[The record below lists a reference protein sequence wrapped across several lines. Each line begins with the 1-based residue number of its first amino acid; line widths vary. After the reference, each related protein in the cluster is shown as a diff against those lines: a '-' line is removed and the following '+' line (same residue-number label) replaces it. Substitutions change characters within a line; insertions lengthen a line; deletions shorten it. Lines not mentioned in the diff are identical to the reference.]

1 MSEKKTTSAGGR
13 QSAEDALPN
22 AGVPELTPVRDVVL
36 FLLVVLVAVGLEL
49 VALSFF
55 DR

>member
-1 MSEKKTTSAGGR
+1 MSEGKTTDVGGR
-13 QSAEDALPN
+13 QSAEGALPN
-22 AGVPELTPVRDVVL
+22 AGAPKSTPVRDVVL
-36 FLLVVLVAVGLEL
+36 FLLVALGATGIEL